1 MNRTGLLIAL
11 AIGVCVGVVFA
22 VWPQLDIAISRMF
35 FNEQYRVFPVQY
47 SLVARHLRDLFTY
60 VIAALA
66 APAFIALAIKLV
78 LPRRRM
84 LIPARAALFLIA
96 TLALG
101 PGLVTNV
108 ILKDNWGRPRPPEV
122 TQFNGPE
129 QFRPWW
135 DPRGPCER
143 NCSFVAGEGAG
154 GFWTLAP
161 AALAPPHLRPVAY
174 AAALAFGSAAGFLRL
189 SGGAHFF
196 SDVAVLRCVHIHRH
210 LAGSRLDLSMAGDAI
225 DQRTG
230 RARDRAPRAA
240 HLRTGRTMVFAAAW
254 APRGTLKRRKSS
266 ILRRILDALT

>member
-1 MNRTGLLIAL
+1 MNRTGLVIAL
-11 AIGVCVGVVFA
+11 VIGVCVGVVFA
-22 VWPQLDIAISRMF
+22 VWPQLDIAISRLF

-47 SLVARHLRDLFTY
+47 SLVARNLRDLFTY
-60 VIAALA
+60 VIAALV

-84 LIPARAALFLIA
+84 LILARAALFLIA

-122 TQFNGPE
+122 TEFYGPE

-135 DPRGPCER
+135 DPRGPCDR
-143 NCSFVAGEGAG
+143 NCSFVAGEGSG

-161 AALAPPHLRPVAY
+161 AALAPPHLRPLAY

-189 SGGAHFF
+189 SGGAHFA
-196 SDVAVLRCVHIHRH
+196 SDVIFSGVFTFIVIWLVYGLIFRWPATRLTDGQVERAIERVVLPIYEAVERWF
-210 LAGSRLDLSMAGDAI
+210 SRLRGRRAG
-225 DQRTG
+225 
-230 RARDRAPRAA
+230 P
-240 HLRTGRTMVFAAAW
+240 
-254 APRGTLKRRKSS
+254 
-266 ILRRILDALT
+266 

>member
-22 VWPQLDIAISRMF
+22 VWPQLDIAISRLF

-47 SLVARHLRDLFTY
+47 SMVARHLRDLFTY

-66 APAFIALAIKLV
+66 APAFIALAIKLI

-154 GFWTLAP
+154 GFWSLAP

-174 AAALAFGSAAGFLRL
+174 AAALAFGSAAGGLRL
-189 SGGAHFF
+189 IGGAHFF
-196 SDVAVLRCVHIHRH
+196 SDVAFSGVFTFIIIWLVHGLICRWPATRLINEQVEHAIERLVLPIYEPIERWF
-210 LAGSRLDLSMAGDAI
+210 SRLRRHRAG
-225 DQRTG
+225 
-230 RARDRAPRAA
+230 P
-240 HLRTGRTMVFAAAW
+240 
-254 APRGTLKRRKSS
+254 
-266 ILRRILDALT
+266 

>member
-22 VWPQLDIAISRMF
+22 VWPQLDIAISRLF

-161 AALAPPHLRPVAY
+161 AALAPLHLRPVAY
-174 AAALAFGSAAGFLRL
+174 AAALAFGAAAGSLRIF
-189 SGGAHFF
+189 GGAHFF
-196 SDVAVLRCVHIHRH
+196 SDVMFSGVVTFLVIWLVHGLIYRWPATRLTNEQVEHAIERVVLPIYEPIERWF
-210 LAGSRLDLSMAGDAI
+210 SRLRGRRAG
-225 DQRTG
+225 
-230 RARDRAPRAA
+230 P
-240 HLRTGRTMVFAAAW
+240 
-254 APRGTLKRRKSS
+254 
-266 ILRRILDALT
+266 

>member
-1 MNRTGLLIAL
+1 MNRTGLVIAL

-22 VWPQLDIAISRMF
+22 LYPQLDIAISRTF
-35 FNEQYRVFPVQY
+35 FNEPHRVFPVQY

-84 LIPARAALFLIA
+84 LISARAAVFLIA

-122 TQFNGPE
+122 TEFYGPE

-161 AALAPPHLRPVAY
+161 AALAPPHLRPFAY
-174 AAALAFGSAAGFLRL
+174 VAALAFGSAAGFQRL

-196 SDVAVLRCVHIHRH
+196 SDVAFSGVFTFIVIWLVYGLIYRWPRTRLTDSQVEGAIERVVLPVYEPVERWF
-210 LAGSRLDLSMAGDAI
+210 SRLRGRRAG
-225 DQRTG
+225 
-230 RARDRAPRAA
+230 P
-240 HLRTGRTMVFAAAW
+240 
-254 APRGTLKRRKSS
+254 
-266 ILRRILDALT
+266 